1 MAGVGYGVK
10 PHAEPG
16 GGCEVMQLDAD
27 CITMTA
33 TKPKT
38 IRVTVPVTPEVQEV
52 FKRLS
57 TVSGVS
63 MGKAMGDWLAD
74 TSDAAVAMADLL
86 DKARQQ
92 PKLVASQLHGYALGL
107 TDMTSELLEALR
119 KPKAALT
126 PPVGNTGGKL
136 PRRAKKGGDAN
147 V

>member
-1 MAGVGYGVK
+1 
-10 PHAEPG
+10 
-16 GGCEVMQLDAD
+16 MQLDAD
-27 CITMTA
+27 CITMTE
-33 TKPKT
+33 TKQKT
-38 IRVTVPVTPEVQEV
+38 IRVTVPVTPQVQEV

-57 TVSGVS
+57 LVSGVS

-74 TSDAAVAMADLL
+74 TSDAAIAMADLM

-119 KPKAALT
+119 KPSAAVT

>member
-1 MAGVGYGVK
+1 MLNL
-10 PHAEPG
+10 G

-33 TKPKT
+33 TKQKT

-57 TVSGVS
+57 AVSGVS

-74 TSDAAVAMADLL
+74 TSEGAVAMADLM

-119 KPKAALT
+119 KPSEALT

-136 PRRAKKGGDAN
+136 PRRAKKGGGAN